1 MSPVEE
7 RFDEQTALAYLE
19 HLVREFAG
27 NRMATGQA
35 LRDLL
40 TVTPDLFL
48 NASWKVLKKGDFSAG
63 HRFLATLLVQND
75 NLVEKLCDPSYFNR
89 QEAIA
94 IARHAVQVDP
104 LFDTKLARY
113 LGAARATPLDDRVS
127 GQLLEVLDAVSEG
140 TRLVPILSYLVNS
153 PDARLRSKA
162 ALLVGRRLQNPK
174 WTWKRLEEVD
184 GRVRAN
190 AVEALWGVDTKDAR
204 TVLWQACEDSNNRVA
219 GNALYGLYRLDELA
233 AIPRLLAMAAS
244 PEPAF
249 RATAAWV
256 MGHTADPRFI
266 EALGAAG
273 KQDDSPLVRKT
284 SFFALMKV
292 NQASARAATG
302 ERFELRVLRAGKRDD
317 GARSLWVAAW
327 TPEGIPASGLSKTAF
342 VVRQGSHPLVCSDV
356 REVAAPQS
364 LVAGFGLCR
373 EHGLS
378 DQDMQAAEQG
388 VLACL
393 RFKRK
398 SDQWAVAKVRPVG
411 ESLDFSWQGKAE
423 SAQEA
428 STPDEPVRLIAA
440 NSALGKVVTSS
451 SVRVT
456 GNSAAG
462 AALERLLG
470 VATPA
475 GVPRHII
482 LLINAASSGLGNVA
496 VPGIRVPLHVIQA
509 GSGPTAGNVASL
521 AAESGG
527 FFICASSPEEIVDAY
542 QRIYLSF
549 LHHYELDFEDG
560 AEAGGKVQ
568 IFTSQGYSEASW

>member
-40 TVTPDLFL
+40 TVRPDLFL
-48 NASWKVLKKGDFSAG
+48 NAAWKVLKKGDFSAG
-63 HRFLATLLVQND
+63 HRFLATVLVQND
-75 NLVEKLCDPSYFNR
+75 NLVEKLCDPSYFTR

-94 IARHAVQVDP
+94 ITRHAAQVDP
-104 LFDTKLARY
+104 LLDTKLARY
-113 LGAARATPLDDRVS
+113 LGAARDTPLDDRVS

-140 TRLVPILSYLVNS
+140 ARLVPILSYLVNS
-153 PDARLRSKA
+153 PDPRLRSKA

-190 AVEALWGVDTKDAR
+190 AVEALWGVDTKEAR
-204 TVLWQACEDSNNRVA
+204 TVLWQACEDPNNRVA

-233 AIPRLLAMAAS
+233 AVPRLLAMAAH

-266 EALGAAG
+266 EALGAA
-273 KQDDSPLVRKT
+273 KQDDNPLVRKT
-284 SFFALMKV
+284 AFFAQMKV
-292 NQASARAATG
+292 NQAAARAAAG
-302 ERFELRVLRAGKRDD
+302 ERFELKVLRAAKRDED
-317 GARSLWVAAW
+317 ASSLWVAAW

-342 VVRQGSHPLVCSDV
+342 VVRQGSHPLVSSDV
-356 REVAAPQS
+356 REESAPRS
-364 LVAGFGLCR
+364 LVAGYGLCR
-373 EHGLS
+373 EQGLS

-393 RFKRK
+393 RLKRK
-398 SDQWAVAKVRPVG
+398 SDHWAVAKLRPVG

-428 STPDEPVRLIAA
+428 NAPDEPVRLMAS
-440 NSALGKVVTSS
+440 NSALEKVVTSS
-451 SVRVT
+451 SVRVA

-475 GVPRHII
+475 DVPRHII
-482 LLINAASSGLGNVA
+482 LLIDADSSGLGNAVVA
-496 VPGIRVPLHVIQA
+496 PGMRPRIHSIQA
-509 GSGPTAGNVASL
+509 GSGPVAANFASL
-521 AAESGG
+521 AAETGG
-527 FFICASSPEEIVDAY
+527 LFIRASSPEEIVDDY
-542 QRIYLSF
+542 HRIYLSF
-549 LHHYELDFEDG
+549 LHHYELDFED
-560 AEAGGKVQ
+560 APETAGRVQ
-568 IFTSQGYSEASW
+568 IYASQGYGEASW